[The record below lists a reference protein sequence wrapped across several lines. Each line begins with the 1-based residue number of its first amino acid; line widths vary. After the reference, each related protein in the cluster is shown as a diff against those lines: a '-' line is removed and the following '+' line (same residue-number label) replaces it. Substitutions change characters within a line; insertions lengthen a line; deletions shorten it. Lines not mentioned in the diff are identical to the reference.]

1 MESLATH
8 LECKL
13 NLSQEFFNDF
23 SSMME
28 NLLELGYVY
37 GHLQILMHKV
47 ASTSQI
53 NEVYSYHACIAT
65 YFSLKSKSVFYYLF
79 F

>member
-1 MESLATH
+1 MESLATY
-8 LECKL
+8 LEFKL
-13 NLSQEFFNDF
+13 NFYQEFFNDF

-47 ASTSQI
+47 ASTSQ
-53 NEVYSYHACIAT
+53 N
-65 YFSLKSKSVFYYLF
+65 
-79 F
+79 